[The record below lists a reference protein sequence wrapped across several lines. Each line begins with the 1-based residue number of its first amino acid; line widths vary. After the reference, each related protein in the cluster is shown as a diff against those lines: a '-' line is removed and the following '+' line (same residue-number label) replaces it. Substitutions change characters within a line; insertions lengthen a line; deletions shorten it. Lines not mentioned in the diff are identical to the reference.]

1 MCPPEIGKMT
11 PYTNISSFQCKATL
25 YETCWQELKHAMDA
39 GYANLMMSSRP
50 SSDQFRKPRV
60 QSILLLVWEA
70 SQYLFHEHINRDA
83 LRYNKWLM
91 IDVCKHGHHH
101 LAIHSICNSSM
112 TRNTIAKILY
122 FKSSFKATC
131 KKASERCYYWCKQT
145 KT

>member
-70 SQYLFHEHINRDA
+70 SQYLKNSNTVHTD
-83 LRYNKWLM
+83 
-91 IDVCKHGHHH
+91 
-101 LAIHSICNSSM
+101 IH
-112 TRNTIAKILY
+112 
-122 FKSSFKATC
+122 
-131 KKASERCYYWCKQT
+131 
-145 KT
+145 